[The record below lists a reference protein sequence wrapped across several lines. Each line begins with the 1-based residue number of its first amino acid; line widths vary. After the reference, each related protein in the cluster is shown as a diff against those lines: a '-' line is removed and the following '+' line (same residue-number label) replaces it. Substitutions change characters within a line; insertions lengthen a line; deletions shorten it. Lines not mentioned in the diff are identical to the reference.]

1 MNRRAIPHARIRSVG
16 ARLRLL
22 LVGLAL
28 LVGGCAE
35 SGVTAQRA
43 APAEDEAVR
52 QDYIGL
58 SESQARDLARSR
70 DIPFRVVTRDGLGQM
85 VTFDF
90 VRGRINADIRDGVV
104 VAYAVEGAKQRTPNV
119 PSAVK
124 TPN

>member
-1 MNRRAIPHARIRSVG
+1 MNRRVIPYARILSVG
-16 ARLRLL
+16 ASVRLL
-22 LVGLAL
+22 VVGLAL

-35 SGVTAQRA
+35 SGVTAQRP
-43 APAEDEAVR
+43 APVEDEVVR

-58 SESQARDLARSR
+58 SESQARDLAQSR

-104 VAYAVEGAKQRTPNV
+104 VAYAVEGAKQRTPNL
-119 PSAVK
+119 PTAVK

>member
-35 SGVTAQRA
+35 SGVTAQRP